1 MKKLCSVLLC
11 CVLALAVAA
20 CAGQKK
26 LTAEAL
32 YRLVEEKTAAME
44 SLDTHVDM
52 TMDMTFPTEEG
63 EEAHQVLVTGDVKGE
78 KINTAEMRMAMPM
91 TVMMPSVGMTMLTD
105 IYYADGWYLMELMGQ
120 RVKCALPLEDAIEQ
134 FQQNK
139 LQSLDFVRDLTM
151 EKEEQT
157 GLYRLNYGLDMDK
170 ALETIGQYGGGAL
183 SGLSE
188 ETDSI
193 EWGDCACTITAD
205 AEGNPAAQTMDMTF
219 SVTVEGEAVKYVLH
233 MEYTYNPIGAD
244 FTVEIPDPESF
255 TEVDPELLGL
265 AA

>member
-1 MKKLCSVLLC
+1 MKKLISVLLC
-11 CVLALAVAA
+11 TALLLSLCA
-20 CAGQKK
+20 CGGKV

-44 SLDTHVDM
+44 QLDTHIDM

-63 EEAHQVLVTGDVKGE
+63 EETHQVFVTGDVKGE

-91 TVMMPSVGMTMLTD
+91 TVLMPSVGMTMLTD

-120 RVKCALPLEDAIEQ
+120 RVKCALPLEEAIEQ
-134 FQQNK
+134 FRQNK
-139 LQSLDFVRDLTM
+139 LQSLDFVRDLTIATD
-151 EKEEQT
+151 EQT
-157 GLYRLNYGLDMDK
+157 GLYRLNYRLDMDK
-170 ALETIGQYGGGAL
+170 ALETIGQYGGGTL

-193 EWGDCACTITAD
+193 EWGDCNCTITAD
-205 AEGNPAAQTMDMTF
+205 AEGNPTAQTMDMTF
-219 SVTVEGEAVKYVLH
+219 AVTGEGEAIPYALH

-255 TEVDPELLGL
+255 TEVDPSLLGL
-265 AA
+265 AS